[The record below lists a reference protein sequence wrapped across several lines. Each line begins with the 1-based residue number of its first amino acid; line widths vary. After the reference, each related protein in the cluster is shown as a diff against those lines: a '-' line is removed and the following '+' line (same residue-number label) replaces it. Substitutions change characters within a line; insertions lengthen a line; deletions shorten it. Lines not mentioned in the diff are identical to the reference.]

1 MKTDPE
7 GSEPPVDDS
16 PLAGLEIPDADEIRG
31 NITLVDEYNG
41 EKVTWT
47 SSDPAVIT
55 DEAADGK
62 AAGVVTRGE
71 TDQEVTLTAS
81 AGGETKEIKVTVKAA
96 PKKITEDDYAGYLFA
111 HFIGEGGADQEQIY
125 FAVSEDGRHFTDMN
139 DGKPV
144 IRSTVGEMGLRDPYM
159 YRSPEGDRF
168 FIVATDLSI
177 YNRGGWKI
185 NAQGYYDPSTTGSH
199 YLVVYE
205 STDLVNWSEPKHI
218 KVAPENAGMAW
229 APEMIYHEES
239 GQYII
244 FFASSIMDPET
255 KYKAKPNA
263 IYYVATRD
271 FVNFSEPELLIDNQ
285 TDGVEE
291 GGKPREIIDATII
304 KIGGW
309 YYCAA
314 KDGDN
319 AEKNGGIRVMKTQDL
334 LDYTSWE
341 KVYDLDELNL
351 DLEGL
356 TGLKNGRIDN
366 STLEGP
372 EFFRFNKKDWA
383 DPDVPEYGLFAD
395 QYATGSGYLPIITT
409 DLEDVNNSENSWKI
423 LRPGEYSFDKLKK
436 RHGTIVNLTQEELA
450 RVKEAYANTS
460 KLDGLEIPNADEI
473 RGNITLVDEFNGEKI
488 TWKSSNPAVIT
499 DEAADGKAA
508 GVVTRGETDQKVTL
522 TASAGGETKEIV
534 VTVKAAPEEITEDD
548 YAGYLFAHFIGEGTE
563 DQEQIYFAVS
573 EDGRHFTDMN
583 DGHPVIKSTVG
594 EEGLRDPYMYRSPE
608 GDRFFIVATDLS
620 IYHRGGW
627 KINEQGYYDPSTTG
641 SHYLVVYESTDLV
654 DWGEPKW
661 IKVAPEN
668 AGMAWAP
675 EMIYHEES
683 GQYIIFFASSI
694 MDPETKYKAKPN
706 AIYYVTTRDFV
717 NFSETKLLIDNQTD
731 GVEEGGKPREII
743 DATIIKIGDW
753 YYCAAK
759 DGDNAEKN
767 GGIRVMKTQDLLD
780 YTSWQKVYDLD
791 ELNLDLTGL
800 TGLKNGRIDNS
811 TLEGPE
817 FFRFNKKDWAD
828 PNVPEYGLF
837 ADQYATGSGYL
848 PIITTDVEDVNNSEN
863 SWKILRPGEYSF
875 DMLKKRHGTIV
886 NLTQEELD
894 RVEKA
899 YANSEQYLAD
909 KEAKKI
915 ANTLTIANSWNI
927 TEDIDLV
934 TEKDGATITWTSSNP
949 DVITINGSKAEV
961 TRGAS
966 DQWVNLTATVK
977 LGEGTATKSI
987 RVRVLKADTGVHTI
1001 TLDPNGGSVSE
1012 TAIEVEHG
1020 KTASLPTPYRAGRY
1034 RFLGWFD
1041 KDGKQYTASTPITE
1055 DVTLTA
1061 RWKYTGGGSHV
1072 DPVEPSKPVEPAEPA
1087 KPDTDFVDVKAG
1099 DWYEEAVSY
1108 VAENG
1113 LMTGVGNGKFNPDGA
1128 VTRAMVW
1135 TVLARMAGENTEG
1148 GSTWYA
1154 KAQAWAMETGVSD
1167 GTNPM
1172 GSITREQLAAMLYRY
1187 EGSPAVAGNLT
1198 AYPDGNTVSDWAV
1211 DAMIWATEEGIIN
1224 GINGYLKPQDGATRA
1239 QLATMLMRW
1248 REQA

>member
-1 MKTDPE
+1 MRKFSRSIALLLCIVMVLGMLPATIFAAGGNNTPAFTLTTEDDIDFTNPDDASKFTILNKNSSAIQEGVGLKMITTTDAFEDCNGQVTPGEPADAVKVPVDGDWTATLKFDFSRGFAANGYYQFFGFYAAQGDDFQNLAGIRGGDGAMQNFLRVDGTITADSPDLNSTPGLVSVGTYWYRIVKAGTTYTCYRSADGEKFTEMFSYTDTGIEADSIIIDAYTGMTAGFTFTLKSLFFGETDPE
-7 GSEPPVDDS
+7 GSEPPVDGS

-31 NITLVDEYNG
+31 NITLVDEFNG
-41 EKVTWT
+41 ETVTWT
-47 SSDPAVIT
+47 SSNPAVIT
-55 DEAADGK
+55 DEAANGK
-62 AAGVVTRGE
+62 AAGVVTRGK

-96 PKKITEDDYAGYLFA
+96 PKEITEDNYAGYLFA
-111 HFIGEGGADQEQIY
+111 HFIGERTADQEQIY

-139 DGKPV
+139 DGEPV

-177 YNRGGWKI
+177 YHRGGWKI
-185 NAQGYYDPSTTGSH
+185 NA
-199 YLVVYE
+199 
-205 STDLVNWSEPKHI
+205 
-218 KVAPENAGMAW
+218 
-229 APEMIYHEES
+229 
-239 GQYII
+239 
-244 FFASSIMDPET
+244 
-255 KYKAKPNA
+255 
-263 IYYVATRD
+263 
-271 FVNFSEPELLIDNQ
+271 
-285 TDGVEE
+285 
-291 GGKPREIIDATII
+291 
-304 KIGGW
+304 
-309 YYCAA
+309 
-314 KDGDN
+314 
-319 AEKNGGIRVMKTQDL
+319 
-334 LDYTSWE
+334 
-341 KVYDLDELNL
+341 
-351 DLEGL
+351 
-356 TGLKNGRIDN
+356 
-366 STLEGP
+366 
-372 EFFRFNKKDWA
+372 
-383 DPDVPEYGLFAD
+383 
-395 QYATGSGYLPIITT
+395 
-409 DLEDVNNSENSWKI
+409 
-423 LRPGEYSFDKLKK
+423 
-436 RHGTIVNLTQEELA
+436 
-450 RVKEAYANTS
+450 
-460 KLDGLEIPNADEI
+460 
-473 RGNITLVDEFNGEKI
+473 
-488 TWKSSNPAVIT
+488 
-499 DEAADGKAA
+499 
-508 GVVTRGETDQKVTL
+508 
-522 TASAGGETKEIV
+522 
-534 VTVKAAPEEITEDD
+534 
-548 YAGYLFAHFIGEGTE
+548 
-563 DQEQIYFAVS
+563 
-573 EDGRHFTDMN
+573 
-583 DGHPVIKSTVG
+583 
-594 EEGLRDPYMYRSPE
+594 
-608 GDRFFIVATDLS
+608 
-620 IYHRGGW
+620 
-627 KINEQGYYDPSTTG
+627 QGYYDPSTTG

-759 DGDNAEKN
+759 DGDNAEAN

-780 YTSWQKVYDLD
+780 YTSWEKVYDLD

-800 TGLKNGRIDNS
+800 TGLKNGKIDNS

-817 FFRFNKKDWAD
+817 LFRFNKKDWAN

-848 PIITTDVEDVNNSEN
+848 PIITTDLEDVDNSKN

-886 NLTQEELD
+886 NLTQEELA
-894 RVEKA
+894 RVKEA

-1172 GSITREQLAAMLYRY
+1172 GSITREQLATMLYRY
-1187 EGSPAVAGNLT
+1187 EGSPAVSGSLN
-1198 AYPDGNTVSDWAV
+1198 AYPDANQVSDWAV

>member
-1 MKTDPE
+1 MRKFSRSIALLLCIVMVLGMLPATIFAAGGNNTPAFTLTTEDDIDFTNPDDASKFTILNKNSSAIQEGVGLKMITTTDAFEDCNGQVTPGEPADAVKVPVDGDWTATLKFDFSRGFAANGYYQFFGFYAAQGDDFQNLAGIRGGDGAMQNFLCVDGDITADSPDLNSTPGLVSVGTYWYRIVKAGTTYTCYRSADGADFTEMFSYTDTGIEADSIIIDAYTGMTAGFTFTLKSLFFGETDPE

-31 NITLVDEYNG
+31 NITLVDEFNG
-41 EKVTWT
+41 ETVTWT
-47 SSDPAVIT
+47 SSNPAVIT

-96 PKKITEDDYAGYLFA
+96 PKEITEDDYAGYLFA
-111 HFIGEGGADQEQIY
+111 HFIGERTADQEQIY

-139 DGKPV
+139 DGHPV
-144 IRSTVGEMGLRDPYM
+144 IKSTVGEEGLRDPYM

-177 YNRGGWKI
+177 YHRGGWKI
-185 NAQGYYDPSTTGSH
+185 NEQGYYDPSTTGSH

-205 STDLVNWSEPKHI
+205 STDLVDWGEPKWI

-383 DPDVPEYGLFAD
+383 DPD
-395 QYATGSGYLPIITT
+395 
-409 DLEDVNNSENSWKI
+409 
-423 LRPGEYSFDKLKK
+423 
-436 RHGTIVNLTQEELA
+436 
-450 RVKEAYANTS
+450 
-460 KLDGLEIPNADEI
+460 
-473 RGNITLVDEFNGEKI
+473 
-488 TWKSSNPAVIT
+488 
-499 DEAADGKAA
+499 
-508 GVVTRGETDQKVTL
+508 
-522 TASAGGETKEIV
+522 
-534 VTVKAAPEEITEDD
+534 
-548 YAGYLFAHFIGEGTE
+548 
-563 DQEQIYFAVS
+563 
-573 EDGRHFTDMN
+573 
-583 DGHPVIKSTVG
+583 
-594 EEGLRDPYMYRSPE
+594 
-608 GDRFFIVATDLS
+608 
-620 IYHRGGW
+620 
-627 KINEQGYYDPSTTG
+627 
-641 SHYLVVYESTDLV
+641 
-654 DWGEPKW
+654 
-661 IKVAPEN
+661 
-668 AGMAWAP
+668 
-675 EMIYHEES
+675 
-683 GQYIIFFASSI
+683 
-694 MDPETKYKAKPN
+694 
-706 AIYYVTTRDFV
+706 
-717 NFSETKLLIDNQTD
+717 
-731 GVEEGGKPREII
+731 
-743 DATIIKIGDW
+743 
-753 YYCAAK
+753 
-759 DGDNAEKN
+759 
-767 GGIRVMKTQDLLD
+767 
-780 YTSWQKVYDLD
+780 
-791 ELNLDLTGL
+791 
-800 TGLKNGRIDNS
+800 
-811 TLEGPE
+811 
-817 FFRFNKKDWAD
+817 
-828 PNVPEYGLF
+828 VPEYGLF